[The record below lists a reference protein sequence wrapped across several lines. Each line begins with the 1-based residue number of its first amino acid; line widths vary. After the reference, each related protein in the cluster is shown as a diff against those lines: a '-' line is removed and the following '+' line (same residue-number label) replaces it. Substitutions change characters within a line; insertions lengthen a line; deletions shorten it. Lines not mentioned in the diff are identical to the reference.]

1 MAAMNRSRPPGPVVP
16 LPTSPTAPLPEVAL
30 AATFGA
36 SPSEG
41 DSTLSLHA
49 AAARSRQA
57 EPSNLLAA
65 FRMSSLAALFMDTPP
80 WLLEPVREPLAP
92 ISSIA
97 TDREVAFKLTRPL
110 AQSGLSRTGR
120 QGLRVFPSEREGLD
134 GCSVTVN
141 GLPF

>member
-16 LPTSPTAPLPEVAL
+16 LPTSPTAPVPVPEVAL

-36 SPSEG
+36 SPNEG

-49 AAARSRQA
+49 AAASSRQA

-65 FRMSSLAALFMDTPP
+65 FRMSSLAALFMNTPP
-80 WLLEPVREPLAP
+80 WLLEPVREPSAP

-97 TDREVAFKLTRPL
+97 THREVALKLTRPSL
-110 AQSGLSRTGR
+110 KVGF
-120 QGLRVFPSEREGLD
+120 QGQGGKDFEFPIGK
-134 GCSVTVN
+134 
-141 GLPF
+141 